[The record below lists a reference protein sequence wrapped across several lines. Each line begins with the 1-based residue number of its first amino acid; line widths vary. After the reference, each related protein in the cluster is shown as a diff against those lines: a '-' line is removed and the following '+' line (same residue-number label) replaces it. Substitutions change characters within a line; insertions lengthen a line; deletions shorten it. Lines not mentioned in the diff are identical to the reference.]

1 MSIRDSDVQRVREAT
16 DLVALIGR
24 RVSLKRVG
32 SRHVGLCPFHTEKT
46 PSFSV
51 SGTDGFY
58 HCFGCKASGDAI
70 TFLRETEHLDFT
82 DAVEQLAATANIEL
96 TYDAPGAQRANQRR
110 KELLDLLERAARFY
124 HERLMSSPDAGEA
137 RAYLRRR
144 GYDRDTVVK
153 WRLGYAPPLWDA
165 LCQHLGAPAAVLAA
179 AGLAYADSRR
189 GSGAADAAGGSAQDQ
204 ADGTDEAEPSGGGQ
218 RGQASDFFRDRVM
231 FPICDASGRVV
242 SFAGRMLPRS
252 NEAPPK
258 GPKYK
263 NTAGTAVYDKSKVL
277 YGLHLAKQAARTS
290 ERIVVCEGH
299 TDVIGCDSAGISEA
313 VATCGTALTK
323 QHAELLSRSAKRIV
337 LAFDADTA
345 GQTAA
350 ERVHQWEREF
360 GLDIFVAA
368 FPEGSDPGDL
378 AASDPP
384 ALRRALDEAQ
394 PLHAFRAERIL
405 QRSDLDSPSG
415 RDRAA
420 DEAAE
425 VFAVYPPEILLDGDL
440 EPIAGRVPMDVE
452 KFRERVDAARHRLD
466 DRAAAERRREAARR
480 YEAADHGYPDDGY
493 ISDGYPDYPGDDY
506 GDAGYPDDGYVGDD
520 PPGGDGGSSQVTGRG
535 SGEASAPRTT
545 RRTTRQRRLDARKQ
559 AEVDLAL
566 LAAAASP
573 HSDVLGLVVPEMFA
587 TSSAREAFAQ
597 MTADEDWRERA
608 AATDHQSRN
617 DSSEGVPA
625 HDGPSDAEP
634 SGADRSDV
642 DPSGAEP
649 CGADI
654 DGAREM
660 LVTADAAGA
669 HVSEELAKDRVA
681 MAMLHFVR
689 ATIAGVSAG
698 GKVPRMELDVGLPA
712 AAQLEFRHQCL
723 RWLREREPELLD
735 LDQRIAAVQEVRDWL
750 QSLGEPELNR
760 SERQSAD

>member
-51 SGTDGFY
+51 NGSEGFY

-70 TFLRETEHLDFT
+70 TFLRETEHLDFVE
-82 DAVEQLAATANIEL
+82 AVEQLAAAANIEL
-96 TYDAPGAQRANQRR
+96 TYDAPRAQRANQRR

-144 GYDRDTVVK
+144 GYDRDTVLK

-165 LCQHLGAPAAVLAA
+165 LCQHLDAPPDLLAA
-179 AGLAYADSRR
+179 AGLAY
-189 GSGAADAAGGSAQDQ
+189 
-204 ADGTDEAEPSGGGQ
+204 TEP
-218 RGQASDFFRDRVM
+218 ASDFFRDRVM

-242 SFAGRMLPRS
+242 SFAGRILPRS
-252 NEAPPK
+252 GEPPPK

-299 TDVIGCDSAGISEA
+299 TDVIGCDLAGVSES

-323 QHAELLSRSAKRIV
+323 QHAELLSRTAKRIV
-337 LAFDADTA
+337 LAFDADAA

-368 FPEGSDPGDL
+368 LPPGADPGDL
-378 AASDPP
+378 AATNPP

-405 QRSDLDSPSG
+405 ERADLKSPSG

-425 VFAVYPPEILLDGDL
+425 VFAVYPSDVLIDADL
-440 EPIAGRVPMDVE
+440 EPIAQLIPMAVGDL
-452 KFRERVDAARHRLD
+452 RERVESARERLV
-466 DRAAAERRREAARR
+466 ERRAPAAGDAYDIPPPPEPDEGYFDDPYPGDGWDPPVAPTPAARR
-480 YEAADHGYPDDGY
+480 SSGRSAERSVAAREQALLEAAVSMDSDAASLVVPQLFSLPEIREAYFRVVGEPDWRDRLN
-493 ISDGYPDYPGDDY
+493 SDVPDRELL
-506 GDAGYPDDGYVGDD
+506 A
-520 PPGGDGGSSQVTGRG
+520 
-535 SGEASAPRTT
+535 
-545 RRTTRQRRLDARKQ
+545 Q
-559 AEVDLAL
+559 A
-566 LAAAASP
+566 AAAASELNEGEALER
-573 HSDVLGLVVPEMFA
+573 VA
-587 TSSAREAFAQ
+587 TALHRHVRETIQ
-597 MTADEDWRERA
+597 LIGD
-608 AATDHQSRN
+608 
-617 DSSEGVPA
+617 
-625 HDGPSDAEP
+625 
-634 SGADRSDV
+634 
-642 DPSGAEP
+642 GAEIP
-649 CGADI
+649 GTESDPQQSEHERMRLRH
-654 DGAREM
+654 GW
-660 LVTADAAGA
+660 LV
-669 HVSEELAKDRVA
+669 
-681 MAMLHFVR
+681 
-689 ATIAGVSAG
+689 
-698 GKVPRMELDVGLPA
+698 
-712 AAQLEFRHQCL
+712 
-723 RWLREREPELLD
+723 WLRDRETELLD
-735 LDQRIAAVQEVRDWL
+735 
-750 QSLGEPELNR
+750 PELQVGAAEAVAEWLR
-760 SERQSAD
+760 AS

>member
-1 MSIRDSDVQRVREAT
+1 MQRVREAT

-51 SGTDGFY
+51 NGAEGFY

-82 DAVEQLAATANIEL
+82 DAVEQLAAAANIEL

-144 GYDRDTVVK
+144 GYDRETVMK

-165 LCQHLGAPAAVLAA
+165 LCEHLGAPLDQLAA
-179 AGLAYADSRR
+179 AGLAYADP
-189 GSGAADAAGGSAQDQ
+189 G
-204 ADGTDEAEPSGGGQ
+204 
-218 RGQASDFFRDRVM
+218 SDFFRDRVM

-242 SFAGRMLPRS
+242 SFAGRVLPRAD
-252 NEAPPK
+252 EPPPK

-277 YGLHLAKQAARTS
+277 YGLHLAKQAARS
-290 ERIVVCEGH
+290 AERIVVCEGH
-299 TDVIGCDSAGISEA
+299 TDVIGCDLAGVSEA

-337 LAFDADTA
+337 LAFDADSA

-368 FPEGSDPGDL
+368 FPPGSDPGDL
-378 AASDPP
+378 AASNPP

-394 PLHAFRAERIL
+394 PLHAFRADRIL
-405 QRSDLDSPSG
+405 ERADLDSPSG

-440 EPIAGRVPMDVE
+440 EPIAGGIPMDVE
-452 KFRERVDAARHRLD
+452 KFRERVDAARQRLD
-466 DRAAAERRREAARR
+466 ERPARAA
-480 YEAADHGYPDDGY
+480 PDPYD
-493 ISDGYPDYPGDDY
+493 DAPPPPDPGEDY
-506 GDAGYPDDGYVGDD
+506 FGDPYAGDSWD
-520 PPGGDGGSSQVTGRG
+520 PPEELSVATRKPRGQRPERSVVAVEQV
-535 SGEASAPRTT
+535 
-545 RRTTRQRRLDARKQ
+545 
-559 AEVDLAL
+559 L
-566 LAAAASP
+566 LEAAASTDTDAISLIVP
-573 HSDVLGLVVPEMFA
+573 QLFTLPEYREAYFRIVGEPDWRDRLNSDVPD
-587 TSSAREAFAQ
+587 RELLAQ
-597 MTADEDWRERA
+597 T
-608 AATDHQSRN
+608 
-617 DSSEGVPA
+617 
-625 HDGPSDAEP
+625 
-634 SGADRSDV
+634 
-642 DPSGAEP
+642 
-649 CGADI
+649 
-654 DGAREM
+654 
-660 LVTADAAGA
+660 AAG
-669 HVSEELAKDRVA
+669 VSELKEGEALERVA
-681 MAMLHFVR
+681 TALHRHVR
-689 ATIAGVSAG
+689 ATVQLIGEGAE
-698 GKVPRMELDVGLPA
+698 VPGAESDLQQSEHERLRS
-712 AAQLEFRHQCL
+712 RHDL
-723 RWLREREPELLD
+723 LVWLRDRETELLNPD
-735 LDQRIAAVQEVRDWL
+735 LQVGAAEAVAEWL
-750 QSLGEPELNR
+750 RAS
-760 SERQSAD
+760 

>member
-51 SGTDGFY
+51 NGSEGFY

-70 TFLRETEHLDFT
+70 TFLRETEHLDFVE
-82 DAVEQLAATANIEL
+82 AVEQLAAAANIEL
-96 TYDAPGAQRANQRR
+96 TYDAPRAQRANQRR

-144 GYDRDTVVK
+144 GYDRDTVLK

-165 LCQHLGAPAAVLAA
+165 LCQHLDAPPDLLAA
-179 AGLAYADSRR
+179 AGLAY
-189 GSGAADAAGGSAQDQ
+189 
-204 ADGTDEAEPSGGGQ
+204 TEP
-218 RGQASDFFRDRVM
+218 ASDFFRDRVM

-242 SFAGRMLPRS
+242 SFAGRILPRS
-252 NEAPPK
+252 GEPPPK

-299 TDVIGCDSAGISEA
+299 TDVIGCDLAGVSES

-337 LAFDADTA
+337 LAFDADAA

-368 FPEGSDPGDL
+368 LPPGTDPGDL
-378 AASDPP
+378 AATNPP

-405 QRSDLDSPSG
+405 ERADLKSPSG

-420 DEAAE
+420 DEVAE

-440 EPIAGRVPMDVE
+440 EPIAGGIPMDVE
-452 KFRERVDAARHRLD
+452 KFRERVDAARQRLD
-466 DRAAAERRREAARR
+466 ERPARAA
-480 YEAADHGYPDDGY
+480 PDPYD
-493 ISDGYPDYPGDDY
+493 DAPPPPDPGEDY
-506 GDAGYPDDGYVGDD
+506 FGDPYAGDSWD
-520 PPGGDGGSSQVTGRG
+520 PPEELSVATRKPRGQRPERSVVAVEQV
-535 SGEASAPRTT
+535 
-545 RRTTRQRRLDARKQ
+545 
-559 AEVDLAL
+559 L
-566 LAAAASP
+566 LEAAASTDTDAVSLIVP
-573 HSDVLGLVVPEMFA
+573 QLFSLTEYREAYFRVVGEPDWRDRLNSDVPD
-587 TSSAREAFAQ
+587 RELLAQ
-597 MTADEDWRERA
+597 A
-608 AATDHQSRN
+608 
-617 DSSEGVPA
+617 
-625 HDGPSDAEP
+625 
-634 SGADRSDV
+634 
-642 DPSGAEP
+642 
-649 CGADI
+649 
-654 DGAREM
+654 
-660 LVTADAAGA
+660 AAGA
-669 HVSEELAKDRVA
+669 SELNEGEALERVA
-681 MAMLHFVR
+681 TALHRHVR
-689 ATIAGVSAG
+689 ETIQLIGDGAEIPGTESD
-698 GKVPRMELDVGLPA
+698 PQQSEHERMRL
-712 AAQLEFRHQCL
+712 RHGWL
-723 RWLREREPELLD
+723 VWLRDRETELLD
-735 LDQRIAAVQEVRDWL
+735 
-750 QSLGEPELNR
+750 PELQVGAAEAVAEWLR
-760 SERQSAD
+760 AS

>member
-51 SGTDGFY
+51 NGAEGFY
-58 HCFGCKASGDAI
+58 HCFGCRASGDAI
-70 TFLRETEHLDFT
+70 TFLRETEHLDFVE
-82 DAVEQLAATANIEL
+82 AVEQLAAAANIEL

-144 GYDRDTVVK
+144 GYDRETVVK

-165 LCQHLGAPAAVLAA
+165 LCQHLSAPPDQLAA

-189 GSGAADAAGGSAQDQ
+189 GSGASGSADE
-204 ADGTDEAEPSGGGQ
+204 ADEAEPSTGSQ
-218 RGQASDFFRDRVM
+218 RGEASDFFRDRVM
-231 FPICDASGRVV
+231 FPISDASGRVV
-242 SFAGRMLPRS
+242 SFAGRVLPRAD
-252 NEAPPK
+252 EPPPK

-277 YGLHLAKQAARTS
+277 YGLHLAKQTARST

-299 TDVIGCDSAGISEA
+299 TDVIGCDLAGISEA

-337 LAFDADTA
+337 LAFDADAA

-368 FPEGSDPGDL
+368 LPPGSDPGDL
-378 AASDPP
+378 AASNPP

-405 QRSDLDSPSG
+405 ERAELDSPSG

-425 VFAVYPPEILLDGDL
+425 VLAVYPSDILRDTDF
-440 EPIAGRVPMDVE
+440 EPIAKRIPMEVDDLRQRVTRA
-452 KFRERVDAARHRLD
+452 RERLTNRPTSAQTH
-466 DRAAAERRREAARR
+466 
-480 YEAADHGYPDDGY
+480 ADEVPPPPD
-493 ISDGYPDYPGDDY
+493 PGDDY
-506 GDAGYPDDGYVGDD
+506 FEAELGAEWEPTHE
-520 PPGGDGGSSQVTGRG
+520 PTGE
-535 SGEASAPRTT
+535 S
-545 RRTTRQRRLDARKQ
+545 
-559 AEVDLAL
+559 V
-566 LAAAASP
+566 ASP
-573 HSDVLGLVVPEMFA
+573 L
-587 TSSAREAFAQ
+587 AR
-597 MTADEDWRERA
+597 R
-608 AATDHQSRN
+608 
-617 DSSEGVPA
+617 
-625 HDGPSDAEP
+625 
-634 SGADRSDV
+634 
-642 DPSGAEP
+642 
-649 CGADI
+649 I
-654 DGAREM
+654 
-660 LVTADAAGA
+660 
-669 HVSEELAKDRVA
+669 HVW
-681 MAMLHFVR
+681 
-689 ATIAGVSAG
+689 INQ
-698 GKVPRMELDVGLPA
+698 
-712 AAQLEFRHQCL
+712 AAQNRA
-723 RWLREREPELLD
+723 RRERELLEAAVVLQGDAAALITPGHFVSDTARAAFSRITSDPHWRRTIELRSADSAVAVGESEVFDDDIGQLLASIAAEGEKLSVEGAID
-735 LDQRIAAVQEVRDWL
+735 RIAKSWSDRVQGEIARMSDGDVIPFVHIEEDISKDERYRIHRAMRIRLVRR
-750 QSLGEPELNR
+750 R
-760 SERQSAD
+760 SELRDVNLQVGAIQDLARLDRGEIGLSEILAAEPAPS

>member
-1 MSIRDSDVQRVREAT
+1 MQRVREAT

-51 SGTDGFY
+51 NGAEGFY

-82 DAVEQLAATANIEL
+82 DAVEQLAAAANIEL

-124 HERLMSSPDAGEA
+124 HERLMSSPDAGGA

-144 GYDRDTVVK
+144 GYDRETVVK
-153 WRLGYAPPLWDA
+153 WRLGYAPPLRDA
-165 LCQHLGAPAAVLAA
+165 LCQHLSAPPDQLAA

-189 GSGAADAAGGSAQDQ
+189 GSGASGSA
-204 ADGTDEAEPSGGGQ
+204 DEAEPSTGSQ
-218 RGQASDFFRDRVM
+218 RGEASDFFRDRVM
-231 FPICDASGRVV
+231 FPISDASGRVV
-242 SFAGRMLPRS
+242 SFAGRLLPRAD
-252 NEAPPK
+252 EPPPK

-299 TDVIGCDSAGISEA
+299 TDVIGCDLAGISES

-337 LAFDADTA
+337 LAFDADAA

-360 GLDIFVAA
+360 GLDIFVATL
-368 FPEGSDPGDL
+368 PSGSDPGDL
-378 AASDPP
+378 AATNPP
-384 ALRRALDEAQ
+384 ALRRALDDAQ

-405 QRSDLDSPSG
+405 ERAELDSPSG

-440 EPIAGRVPMDVE
+440 GPIADRIPMDVE
-452 KFRERVDAARHRLD
+452 KFRDRVDAARQRLD
-466 DRAAAERRREAARR
+466 NRPARSAPDPYDEAPPPPDPG
-480 YEAADHGYPDDGY
+480 EGYF
-493 ISDGYPDYPGDDY
+493 
-506 GDAGYPDDGYVGDD
+506 GDAYAGDSWD
-520 PPGGDGGSSQVTGRG
+520 PPEELSLATRKPRGQRPERSVVAVEQV
-535 SGEASAPRTT
+535 
-545 RRTTRQRRLDARKQ
+545 
-559 AEVDLAL
+559 L
-566 LAAAASP
+566 LEAAASTDTDAVSLIVP
-573 HSDVLGLVVPEMFA
+573 QLFSLPEYREAYFRIVGEPGWRDRLNSDVPD
-587 TSSAREAFAQ
+587 RELLAQ
-597 MTADEDWRERA
+597 T
-608 AATDHQSRN
+608 
-617 DSSEGVPA
+617 
-625 HDGPSDAEP
+625 
-634 SGADRSDV
+634 
-642 DPSGAEP
+642 
-649 CGADI
+649 
-654 DGAREM
+654 
-660 LVTADAAGA
+660 AAG
-669 HVSEELAKDRVA
+669 VSELKEGEALERVA
-681 MAMLHFVR
+681 TALHRHVR
-689 ATIAGVSAG
+689 ATVQLIGEGAE
-698 GKVPRMELDVGLPA
+698 VPGAESDLQQSEHERLRS
-712 AAQLEFRHQCL
+712 RHDL
-723 RWLREREPELLD
+723 LVWLRDRETELLNPD
-735 LDQRIAAVQEVRDWL
+735 LQVGAAEAVAEWL
-750 QSLGEPELNR
+750 RAS
-760 SERQSAD
+760 

>member
-51 SGTDGFY
+51 NGAEGFY

-82 DAVEQLAATANIEL
+82 DAVEQLAAAANIEL

-144 GYDRDTVVK
+144 GYDRETVVK

-165 LCQHLGAPAAVLAA
+165 LCQHLGAPPDQLAA
-179 AGLAYADSRR
+179 AGLAYAD
-189 GSGAADAAGGSAQDQ
+189 
-204 ADGTDEAEPSGGGQ
+204 P
-218 RGQASDFFRDRVM
+218 ASDFFRDRVM
-231 FPICDASGRVV
+231 FPISDASGRVV
-242 SFAGRMLPRS
+242 SFAGRVLPRS
-252 NEAPPK
+252 GEPPPK

-277 YGLHLAKQAARTS
+277 YGLHLAKQAARST

-299 TDVIGCDSAGISEA
+299 TDVIGCELAGVFEA

-337 LAFDADTA
+337 LAFDADAA

-368 FPEGSDPGDL
+368 LPPGSDPGDL
-378 AASDPP
+378 AASNPP
-384 ALRRALDEAQ
+384 VLRRALEDAQ

-405 QRSDLDSPSG
+405 ERSELDSPSG

-425 VFAVYPPEILLDGDL
+425 VLAVYPADVLKDTEF
-440 EPIAGRVPMDVE
+440 EPIASRIPMEVADLRLRVNAARERLTRRPASSAPDYYDAPPPPDPGEDYYVPEYPGDWEPAPSADDQLLESTLAGRVQVRINQANRGRAR
-452 KFRERVDAARHRLD
+452 RERLLLEAVAAPEGDAITLVTTELFDSDAAR
-466 DRAAAERRREAARR
+466 AAFSRIA
-480 YEAADHGYPDDGY
+480 
-493 ISDGYPDYPGDDY
+493 SDP
-506 GDAGYPDDGYVGDD
+506 
-520 PPGGDGGSSQVTGRG
+520 
-535 SGEASAPRTT
+535 
-545 RRTTRQRRLDARKQ
+545 
-559 AEVDLAL
+559 
-566 LAAAASP
+566 
-573 HSDVLGLVVPEMFA
+573 
-587 TSSAREAFAQ
+587 
-597 MTADEDWRERA
+597 DWRPRA
-608 AATDHQSRN
+608 DTDHAIADVEEE
-617 DSSEGVPA
+617 DSDS
-625 HDGPSDAEP
+625 
-634 SGADRSDV
+634 AD
-642 DPSGAEP
+642 
-649 CGADI
+649 DI
-654 DGAREM
+654 VRDLLTSVAKEAKK
-660 LVTADAAGA
+660 LTAPEAI
-669 HVSEELAKDRVA
+669 DRVA
-681 MAMLHFVR
+681 KSLLDAVR
-689 ATIAGVSAG
+689 VNLSRIGQSGDIPFIATSDELSTAERYRLRRALLLW
-698 GKVPRMELDVGLPA
+698 RM
-712 AAQLEFRHQCL
+712 Q
-723 RWLREREPELLD
+723 RERELSQENL
-735 LDQRIAAVQEVRDWL
+735 RIGAVQDLARLLTGAVEAPEVLLALTD
-750 QSLGEPELNR
+750 SGE
-760 SERQSAD
+760 